1 MTERQKMVLDFIELY
16 IKMKGFP
23 PSYMDIATGLKLR
36 SKSNIHR
43 LVHDLKDKGLLQ
55 VKPHMVRSQ
64 FEEEE
69 FAYAKG
75 GDILDITMYPEK

>member
-23 PSYMDIATGLKLR
+23 PSYMDIATGLNLR

-55 VKPHMVRSQ
+55 IKPHMVRSLKVVDKTVK
-64 FEEEE
+64 EVI
-69 FAYAKG
+69 K
-75 GDILDITMYPEK
+75 L

>member
-23 PSYMDIATGLKLR
+23 PSYMDIATGLNLK

-55 VKPHMVRSQ
+55 IKPYMVRSL
-64 FEEEE
+64 
-69 FAYAKG
+69 KVV
-75 GDILDITMYPEK
+75 DKTVKDVIKL

>member
-23 PSYMDIATGLKLR
+23 PSYMDIATGLNLK

-55 VKPHMVRSQ
+55 IKPHMVRSL
-64 FEEEE
+64 
-69 FAYAKG
+69 KVV
-75 GDILDITMYPEK
+75 DKTVKDVIKL

>member
-43 LVHDLKDKGLLQ
+43 IVHDLKSKGLLQ
-55 VKPHMVRSQ
+55 IKPYMVRSLKVIDNTVK
-64 FEEEE
+64 EVV
-69 FAYAKG
+69 K
-75 GDILDITMYPEK
+75 L

>member
-23 PSYMDIATGLKLR
+23 PSYMDIATGLNLR

-43 LVHDLKDKGLLQ
+43 LVHELKNKGLLQ
-55 VKPHMVRSQ
+55 IKPHMVRSLKVVDKTVK
-64 FEEEE
+64 EVI
-69 FAYAKG
+69 K
-75 GDILDITMYPEK
+75 L

>member
-23 PSYMDIATGLKLR
+23 PSYMDIATGLNLR

-55 VKPHMVRSQ
+55 VKSHMVRSL
-64 FEEEE
+64 
-69 FAYAKG
+69 KVI
-75 GDILDITMYPEK
+75 DKTVKDVIKL

>member
-1 MTERQKMVLDFIELY
+1 MTERQKMVLEFIELY

-23 PSYMDIATGLKLR
+23 PSYMDIATGLNLR

-55 VKPHMVRSQ
+55 IKPHMVRSL
-64 FEEEE
+64 
-69 FAYAKG
+69 KVV
-75 GDILDITMYPEK
+75 DKTVKDVIKL

>member
-1 MTERQKMVLDFIELY
+1 MTERQKMVLEFIELY

-23 PSYMDIATGLKLR
+23 PSYMDIATGLNLR

-55 VKPHMVRSQ
+55 IKPHMVRSIKVVDKTVK
-64 FEEEE
+64 EVI
-69 FAYAKG
+69 K
-75 GDILDITMYPEK
+75 L